1 VFCEDAIGPEVIWP
15 DRLAQM
21 QIGPISRI
29 DPSELRTSQSQSQQ
43 HPFEAGELARAVKLL
58 NQSNLFGDRREL
70 SFRWDADSHR
80 PIVRIV
86 DRQSG
91 EVIQEIPSQELLR
104 MTAEM
109 EKSKAEGRS

>member
-1 VFCEDAIGPEVIWP
+1 MFCEDAIGPGVTWRGTLTE
-15 DRLAQM
+15 M

-29 DPSELRTSQSQSQQ
+29 DPSELKTSPSQAQY

-58 NQSNLFGDRREL
+58 NQSKLFGDRREL
-70 SFRWDADSHR
+70 SFRWDADAHR

-109 EKSKAEGRS
+109 EKSKAAGRS